1 VKFFS
6 QNRYVLDLLAS
17 VMFFTRIPVNWS
29 YFSEKA
35 PDLTRAAWTFPLI
48 GYLVGV
54 ISGGLGDMLLSL
66 GSPIFVSAAIA
77 IAFSVFITG
86 AFHED
91 GLADMADGFG
101 AGGTPERINE
111 IIHDSR
117 LGTYGVA
124 ALTLGMLIRVGLV
137 VSLVDLGYSLM
148 SVLSVGFASGKLAIL
163 ISRNFFSLS
172 DFAKTGSVF
181 GFITPINLFMATI
194 IWFTPLLVLFPIFS
208 IILGA
213 IFSFWL
219 IYIIGSKAKNLIG
232 GITGD
237 VLGATAFLSE
247 IGFLLGVAIVLFFAI

>member
-1 VKFFS
+1 
-6 QNRYVLDLLAS
+6 
-17 VMFFTRIPVNWS
+17 MFFTRIPVNWS

-54 ISGGLGDMLLSL
+54 ISGGLGDILLLL
-66 GSPIFVSAAIA
+66 GAPIFLTAAIA

-101 AGGTPERINE
+101 AGGAPERINE

-117 LGTYGVA
+117 LGTYGVS
-124 ALTLGMLIRVGLV
+124 ALTLGMLIRAGLV
-137 VSLVDLGYSLM
+137 VSLVDLGYSLIF
-148 SVLSVGFASGKLAIL
+148 VLSVGFASGKLAIL
-163 ISRNFFSLS
+163 ISRNFFNLS

-181 GFITPINLFMATI
+181 GSITPINLLVATI
-194 IWFTPLLVLFPIFS
+194 IWLTPLLFFLPIFA
-208 IILGA
+208 IVLGA
-213 IFSFWL
+213 FFSFWL
-219 IYIIGSKAKNLIG
+219 IYIIGSRATTLIG

-237 VLGATAFLSE
+237 VLGGTAFLSE
-247 IGFLLGVAIVLFFAI
+247 IGFLLGVAIVLFYAI

>member
-1 VKFFS
+1 MKFFS
-6 QNRYVLDLLAS
+6 QNRYLLDLLAS

-35 PDLTRAAWTFPLI
+35 PDLTKAAWTFPLI

-54 ISGGLGDMLLSL
+54 ISGGLGDILLLL
-66 GSPIFVSAAIA
+66 GAPIFLSAAIA

-101 AGGTPERINE
+101 AGGAPERINE

-117 LGTYGVA
+117 LGTYGVS
-124 ALTLGMLIRVGLV
+124 ALTLGMLIRAGLV
-137 VSLVDLGYSLM
+137 VSLVDLGYSLIF
-148 SVLSVGFASGKLAIL
+148 VLSVGFASGKLAIL
-163 ISRNFFSLS
+163 ISRNFFNLS

-181 GFITPINLFMATI
+181 GSITPINLLVATI
-194 IWFTPLLVLFPIFS
+194 IWLTPLLFFLPIFA
-208 IILGA
+208 IVLGA
-213 IFSFWL
+213 FFSFWL
-219 IYIIGSKAKNLIG
+219 IYIIGSRATTLIG

-237 VLGATAFLSE
+237 VLGGTALLCE
-247 IGFLLGVAIVLFFAI
+247 IGFLLGVAIVLFYAI

>member
-1 VKFFS
+1 
-6 QNRYVLDLLAS
+6 
-17 VMFFTRIPVNWS
+17 MFFTRIPVNWS

-54 ISGGLGDMLLSL
+54 ISGGLGEILLLL
-66 GSPIFVSAAIA
+66 GAPIFLSAAIA

-101 AGGTPERINE
+101 AGGAPERINE

-124 ALTLGMLIRVGLV
+124 ALTLGILIRVGLV
-137 VSLVDLGYSLM
+137 VSLVDLGYSLIF
-148 SVLSVGFASGKLAIL
+148 VLSVGFASGKLAIL
-163 ISRNFFSLS
+163 ISRNFFNLS

-181 GFITPINLFMATI
+181 GSITPINLLVATI
-194 IWFTPLLVLFPIFS
+194 IWLTPLLFFLPIFA
-208 IILGA
+208 IVLGA
-213 IFSFWL
+213 FFSFWL
-219 IYIIGSKAKNLIG
+219 IYIIGSRATTLIG

-237 VLGATAFLSE
+237 VLGGTAFLCE
-247 IGFLLGVAIVLFFAI
+247 IGFLLGVAIVLFYAI

>member
-1 VKFFS
+1 MKFFC

-54 ISGGLGDMLLSL
+54 ISGGLGDILLLL
-66 GSPIFVSAAIA
+66 GAPIFLTAAIA

-117 LGTYGVA
+117 LGTYGVS
-124 ALTLGMLIRVGLV
+124 ALTLGMLIRAGLV
-137 VSLVDLGYSLM
+137 VSLVDLGYSLIF
-148 SVLSVGFASGKLAIL
+148 VLSVGFASGKLAIL
-163 ISRNFFSLS
+163 ISRNFFNLS

-181 GFITPINLFMATI
+181 GSITPINLLVATI
-194 IWFTPLLVLFPIFS
+194 IWLTPLLFFLPIFA
-208 IILGA
+208 IVLGA
-213 IFSFWL
+213 FFSFWL
-219 IYIIGSKAKNLIG
+219 IYIIGSRATTLIG

-237 VLGATAFLSE
+237 VLGGTAFLSE
-247 IGFLLGVAIVLFFAI
+247 IGFLLGVAIVLFYAI